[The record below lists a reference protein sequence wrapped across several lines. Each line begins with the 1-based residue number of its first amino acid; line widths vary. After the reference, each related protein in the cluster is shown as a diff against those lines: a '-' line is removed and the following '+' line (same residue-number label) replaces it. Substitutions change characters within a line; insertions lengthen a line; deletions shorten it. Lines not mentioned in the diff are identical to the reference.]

1 MPNNIQ
7 KLNLESATLVYNSLL
22 DIDINQIH
30 LNWYILQAV
39 VDDIAT
45 TSLAANDSQN
55 SNDLLV
61 LHSFQEEC

>member
-30 LNWYILQAV
+30 LNWYTLQVV

>member
-30 LNWYILQAV
+30 LNWYTLQAV